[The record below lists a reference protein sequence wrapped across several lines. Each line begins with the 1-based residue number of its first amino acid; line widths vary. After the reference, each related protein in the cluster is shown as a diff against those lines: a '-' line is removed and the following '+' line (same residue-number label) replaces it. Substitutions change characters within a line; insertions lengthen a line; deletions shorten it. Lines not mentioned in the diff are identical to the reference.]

1 MNRTIQINEIAIL
14 NRETYKKDELPEIIY
29 YLDTGNLNK
38 NNIEYLQELKTAINK
53 IPSRAQRK
61 VRNNTILYS
70 TVRPN
75 QEHHGIIEKEIKD
88 LIVSTG
94 FTTIDVTDEEVCPK
108 YLYYLLIQ
116 NHLINYLHSIAQN
129 SVSSYP
135 SISPNDLGTLTFKI
149 PELYSQKQIAKVLSD
164 LDAKIEVNNQINAKL
179 EAMAKTLY
187 EYWFV
192 QFDFPS
198 PPTPEGGEKE
208 GKPYKSSGGKMVHN
222 EELKREIPEGW
233 GVNSLGD
240 VLDFQR
246 GISYRSSEIKDK
258 EGVPL
263 INLNSFNLD
272 GRYKNKG
279 LKKYSGKYN
288 KSKIVKPNDLIIA
301 ITDVTRNAD
310 IIGKSFFV
318 PEIFNESDLLIS
330 CDTAKV
336 VVDNQDLLYFLNFF
350 FNSKPYHE
358 YIKHF
363 ASGTLVLHLNL
374 KGVEWC
380 KIALPDDKLLFQFAN
395 KIKPI
400 LKRID
405 NTILENQKL
414 AELRDWLLPMLMNG
428 QITINETKEYVSGD
442 HGELGM
448 VAESREKYDKI

>member
-1 MNRTIQINEIAIL
+1 MNRRIQINEIAIL

-38 NNIEYLQELKTAINK
+38 NNIEYLQELKTAIDK

-116 NHLINYLHSIAQN
+116 NHLTNYLHSIAQN

-179 EAMAKTLY
+179 EAMAKALY

-198 PPTPEGGEKE
+198 PPTPKGE
-208 GKPYKSSGGKMVHN
+208 PYK
-222 EELKREIPEGW
+222 
-233 GVNSLGD
+233 
-240 VLDFQR
+240 
-246 GISYRSSEIKDK
+246 RS
-258 EGVPL
+258 PT
-263 INLNSFNLD
+263 NLLV
-272 GRYKNKG
+272 
-279 LKKYSGKYN
+279 
-288 KSKIVKPNDLIIA
+288 VKW
-301 ITDVTRNAD
+301 
-310 IIGKSFFV
+310 
-318 PEIFNESDLLIS
+318 
-330 CDTAKV
+330 
-336 VVDNQDLLYFLNFF
+336 FLMM
-350 FNSKPYHE
+350 S
-358 YIKHF
+358 
-363 ASGTLVLHLNL
+363 
-374 KGVEWC
+374 
-380 KIALPDDKLLFQFAN
+380 
-395 KIKPI
+395 
-400 LKRID
+400 
-405 NTILENQKL
+405 
-414 AELRDWLLPMLMNG
+414 
-428 QITINETKEYVSGD
+428 
-442 HGELGM
+442 
-448 VAESREKYDKI
+448 

>member
-1 MNRTIQINEIAIL
+1 MKVKKILLKKAINFNPKESLIKGDLHKKIPMGNLKEFQKKINGFEIEEFKAGPKFRNEDVLVAKITPCLENGKTAYVDIL
-14 NRETYKKDELPEIIY
+14 NEGEVAFGSSEFIVLRSTKLTDPHYVY
-29 YLDTGNLNK
+29 YL
-38 NNIEYLQELKTAINK
+38 
-53 IPSRAQRK
+53 
-61 VRNNTILYS
+61 
-70 TVRPN
+70 
-75 QEHHGIIEKEIKD
+75 
-88 LIVSTG
+88 
-94 FTTIDVTDEEVCPK
+94 
-108 YLYYLLIQ
+108 
-116 NHLINYLHSIAQN
+116 
-129 SVSSYP
+129 
-135 SISPNDLGTLTFKI
+135 SISPTFRKRAISCMEGTSGRQRVNENTLKNF
-149 PELYSQKQIAKVLSD
+149 ELPFPDVNYQKQIAKVLSD

-179 EAMAKTLY
+179 EAMAKSLY

-198 PPTPEGGEKE
+198 PPTPEGGAIQ
-208 GKPYKSSGGKMVHN
+208 GKPYKSSGGKMVYN
-222 EELKREIPEGW
+222 DELKREIPEGW
-233 GVNSLGD
+233 EVKSLGD

-288 KSKIVKPNDLIIA
+288 KSKIVKANDLIIA

-318 PEIFNESDLLIS
+318 PEIFDDRDLLIS

-336 VVDNQDLLYFLNFF
+336 EVNNQDLLYFLNFF

-380 KIALPDDKLLFQFAN
+380 KIALPDDKLLFQFTN

-414 AELRDWLLPMLMNG
+414 ADLRDWLLPMLMNG
-428 QITINETKEYVSGD
+428 QVSVGDAMEYQSSGD
-442 HGELGM
+442 SELGV
-448 VAESREKYDKI
+448 VAED